1 MPKKL
6 TKEEFINKSVI
17 VHGETYDYSKVEYKD
32 NQQLV
37 EIICPVHGSFWIPPC
52 KHFKGR
58 KCPACSGY
66 KMNTIEF
73 INRAN
78 KIHNNRYNYSLV
90 NYAGVFNKVKI
101 ICSKHGEFEQT
112 PDRHMNSNG
121 CFLCGIETTS
131 NKKTYN
137 TFEFIKKAKNIHG
150 NKYDYSLVEY
160 KHSRDQ
166 VVILCPEHGE
176 FKQTPNAHWAGK
188 GCGRCRE
195 SKGEREIA
203 NILSKNNI
211 IFETQKTFGQCKIK
225 NYLPFDFY
233 LPTLNVCI
241 EFDGEQ
247 HYKIVDWFGG
257 EEGFKTT
264 QKNDKFKTKFCKKHK
279 IKLIR
284 IKYNQ
289 DIKDVVDDQIQ
300 LLTRKPPR

>member
-6 TKEEFINKSVI
+6 TKEDFIYKSVI
-17 VHGETYDYSKVEYKD
+17 IHGEIYDYSKVIYKN
-32 NQQLV
+32 NQELV

-73 INRAN
+73 ISKSN
-78 KIHNNRYNYSLV
+78 KIHNNKYDYSLV
-90 NYAGVFNKVKI
+90 NYTGIFKKVKI
-101 ICSKHGEFEQT
+101 ICPKHGEFEQT

-121 CFLCGIETTS
+121 CLRCGIETAS

-137 TFEFIKKAKNIHG
+137 TFEFIQKSKKIHG
-150 NKYDYSLVEY
+150 NKYDYSLVDY
-160 KHSRDQ
+160 KYCKDK
-166 VVILCPEHGE
+166 IIIICPKHGE

-188 GCGRCRE
+188 GCSRCME

-203 NILSKNNI
+203 NILSENNI
-211 IFETQKTFGQCKIK
+211 TFETQKTFEQCKNK

-233 LPTLNVCI
+233 LCKYNTCI
-241 EFDGEQ
+241 EYDGEQ
-247 HYKIVDWFGG
+247 HYKVVDWFGG
-257 EEGFKTT
+257 EKGFNTI
-264 QKNDKFKTKFCKKHK
+264 QKNDKFKTNFCKKFK

-289 DIKDVVDDQIQ
+289 NIKNI
-300 LLTRKPPR
+300 LNKYIKLWIMNPPK